1 MAMLNN
7 QMVVNGKDYPF
18 FTKEEASKNESSL
31 DELKKNGEQY
41 VYWFIWLVVST
52 NPSEKWWSESQL
64 GWWHSH
70 ISWKNNI
77 HVPKHQPV

>member
-31 DELKKNGEQY
+31 DELKKNGEQN
-41 VYWFIWLVVST
+41 VYWFIWLVVF
-52 NPSEKWWSESQL
+52 PYIMEK
-64 GWWHSH
+64 
-70 ISWKNNI
+70 
-77 HVPKHQPV
+77 

>member
-31 DELKKNGEQY
+31 DELKKNGEQN

-52 NPSEKWWSESQL
+52 NPSEKW
-64 GWWHSH
+64 
-70 ISWKNNI
+70 
-77 HVPKHQPV
+77 